1 MKKLL
6 LTFLLACSSPEIPPI
21 TDIPISAIDAGV
33 DQNNNYCEL
42 FAVKKD
48 LQKLYSNYKDCLE
61 CAVKY
66 GTPALCGSE
75 FIMEWICGEYTKIM
89 FTNNSN
95 IYANYIFKGDTW
107 VYGEHTNSGKIICT
121 QGKMPECSSWTAP
134 IILCR

>member
-6 LTFLLACSSPEIPPI
+6 LTFLLACSPVNNPTTDFS
-21 TDIPISAIDAGV
+21 TDIVDSSVDASKDNCYLV
-33 DQNNNYCEL
+33 AN
-42 FAVKKD
+42 KKE
-48 LQKLYSNYKDCLE
+48 LQKLYTNYKDCLE

-95 IYANYIFKGDTW
+95 IYTNYIFKGDTW
-107 VYGEHTNSGKIICT
+107 VYGEHTNSGKIICA

-134 IILCR
+134 VILCR